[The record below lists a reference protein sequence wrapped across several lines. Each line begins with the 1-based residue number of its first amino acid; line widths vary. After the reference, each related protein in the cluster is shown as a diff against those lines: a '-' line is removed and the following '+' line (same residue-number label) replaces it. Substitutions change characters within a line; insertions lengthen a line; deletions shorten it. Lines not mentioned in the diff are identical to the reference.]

1 MLIIG
6 FALALL
12 VGLAMG
18 LLGAGGS
25 ILGVPIFVYLLGFEA
40 KQAIAMS
47 LGVVGAT
54 SLIGALRHGQLGH
67 VNLRVALVFAPVAM
81 VGTYGGAHLALF
93 VSDAAQ
99 LALFGAVMLAAALFM
114 VREAETPPSKRR
126 HPVAD
131 AALVVVEGLV
141 VGVLTGLVGVGGGF
155 LIVPVF
161 ILLMGLPVREAVGTS
176 LLVIALKSFAGFVG
190 YLGHVDVA
198 WGFMGGFT
206 AIAIVGIWIGAHFV
220 QRVPPLIIRRAFAT
234 LLVVM
239 GVWMLYQNRSVFG
252 L

>member
-1 MLIIG
+1 MLITG
-6 FALALL
+6 FALALV

-25 ILGVPIFVYLLGFEA
+25 ILSVPIFVYLLGFEA

-47 LGVVGAT
+47 LGVVGAA
-54 SLIGALRHGQLGH
+54 SLVGAFRHGQLGH

-81 VGTYGGAHLALF
+81 VGTYLGAHLAMLI
-93 VSDAAQ
+93 SDAAQ
-99 LALFGAVMLAAALFM
+99 LAMFGAVMLAAAFFM
-114 VREAETPPSKRR
+114 VREEETPPSKRS
-126 HPVAD
+126 HPVVD
-131 AALVVVEGLV
+131 AALVVVEALV

-190 YLGHVDVA
+190 YLGHVNVE

-220 QRVPPLIIRRAFAT
+220 QRVPPLLIRRAFAT
-234 LLVVM
+234 LLLVM
-239 GVWMLYQNRSVFG
+239 GLWMLYQNRSVVG

>member
-1 MLIIG
+1 MLITG

-25 ILGVPIFVYLLGFEA
+25 ILSVPIFLYFFGFEA

-54 SLIGALRHGQLGH
+54 SLVGAFRHGQLGH

-81 VGTYGGAHLALF
+81 VGTYLGAQFAMLI
-93 VSDAAQ
+93 SDAAQ
-99 LALFGAVMLAAALFM
+99 LATFGAVMLAAAFFM
-114 VREAETPPSKRR
+114 VREEEPPPSKRR
-126 HPVAD
+126 HPVGY
-131 AALVVVEGLV
+131 AALVVVEALV

-161 ILLMGLPVREAVGTS
+161 ILLMGLPVKEAVGTS
-176 LLVIALKSFAGFVG
+176 LLVIALKSFAGLAG
-190 YLGHVDVA
+190 YLRHVDVA
-198 WGFMGGFT
+198 WGSMGGFT
-206 AIAIVGIWIGAHFV
+206 AIAIMGIWIGAHFV
-220 QRVPPLIIRRAFAT
+220 QRVSPQLIRRAFAT
-234 LLVVM
+234 LLLVM
-239 GVWMLYQNRSVFG
+239 GLWMLYRNLSVVG